1 MAIFNSYVKLPEGS
15 APGSLSGTQNLMAWI
30 GEFLPSWAAVLPN
43 VVPFKGMHILLSE
56 RADLKTIFSDAF
68 SIGIPPNIK

>member
-1 MAIFNSYVKLPEGS
+1 MAMLNYQRVVPR
-15 APGSLSGTQNLMAWI
+15 AHSLGPKISGMAWI

-68 SIGIPPNIK
+68 SIGIPPNISKY

>member
-1 MAIFNSYVKLPEGS
+1 
-15 APGSLSGTQNLMAWI
+15 MAWI